1 VIYQVRAYDF
11 QPGKEKIFEEAFAEV
26 LPYRQQCSRLWA
38 YFNIDVGPLHRILH
52 IWPYEDLGDVKR
64 VSDLTQNS
72 GHWPPPRGGEYRV
85 AMQTSFWQPAPYSPE
100 LTEAQFGDV
109 YEIVTDTNV
118 VGTRGPTFKV
128 WESHLAERRKLS
140 PLAAAWI
147 AYHGTL
153 SQLIHIWPYQDLAE
167 RQRIRAEAERL
178 GLASPIHG
186 NLVKRE
192 SVIAVPA
199 PFSPMH

>member
-1 VIYQVRAYDF
+1 
-11 QPGKEKIFEEAFAEV
+11 
-26 LPYRQQCSRLWA
+26 
-38 YFNIDVGPLHRILH
+38 
-52 IWPYEDLGDVKR
+52 
-64 VSDLTQNS
+64 
-72 GHWPPPRGGEYRV
+72 
-85 AMQTSFWQPAPYSPE
+85 
-100 LTEAQFGDV
+100 V